1 MKRALPMVVL
11 SLVVA
16 AVPALAQSQ
25 RLYVIP
31 ASVFTAEPADRTF
44 QLPDLAERQE
54 TVKDLRGYLFGQV
67 NSIVRVD
74 EVSMEGRVAVEV
86 VSRNVNAAD
95 GRLRDVHLRVAAA
108 GQSFSVDGIG
118 ESWKA
123 RRGPPHSRSGVGLRR
138 MPARSTA
145 RRGCP
150 VPYAD
155 RTSAFP
161 GARQRSTRGRPYG
174 NSHPVAT
181 RPSAYDRSNT
191 GSGTQASSLR
201 AVPLRGVGFQSA
213 TRFARKEQR

>member
-86 VSRNVNAAD
+86 VSRNVNAG
-95 GRLRDVHLRVAAA
+95 GRCGCVSVHLR
-108 GQSFSVDGIG
+108 
-118 ESWKA
+118 ES
-123 RRGPPHSRSGVGLRR
+123 RRRASLTRR
-138 MPARSTA
+138 YR
-145 RRGCP
+145 
-150 VPYAD
+150 
-155 RTSAFP
+155 
-161 GARQRSTRGRPYG
+161 
-174 NSHPVAT
+174 
-181 RPSAYDRSNT
+181 
-191 GSGTQASSLR
+191 
-201 AVPLRGVGFQSA
+201 
-213 TRFARKEQR
+213 

>member
-1 MKRALPMVVL
+1 MKRALPLVVL
-11 SLVVA
+11 FLVVA

-74 EVSMEGRVAVEV
+74 EVSMEGHVAVEV

-108 GQSFSVDGIG
+108 GKSFSVDGSG
-118 ESWKA
+118 ENWKDAA
-123 RRGPPHSRSGVGLRR
+123 RAAALKIRRSIAENAREIDSPRRSAGPIR
-138 MPARSTA
+138 
-145 RRGCP
+145 
-150 VPYAD
+150 
-155 RTSAFP
+155 
-161 GARQRSTRGRPYG
+161 
-174 NSHPVAT
+174 
-181 RPSAYDRSNT
+181 
-191 GSGTQASSLR
+191 
-201 AVPLRGVGFQSA
+201 
-213 TRFARKEQR
+213 

>member
-31 ASVFTAEPADRTF
+31 VSVFTAEPADRTF

-86 VSRNVNAAD
+86 VSRNVHAAD

-108 GQSFSVDGIG
+108 GKSFSVDGSG
-118 ESWKA
+118 ESWGDAA
-123 RRGPPHSRSGVGLRR
+123 RAAAFKIRRWIAENAPEIDNPPRLSGPIR
-138 MPARSTA
+138 
-145 RRGCP
+145 
-150 VPYAD
+150 
-155 RTSAFP
+155 
-161 GARQRSTRGRPYG
+161 
-174 NSHPVAT
+174 
-181 RPSAYDRSNT
+181 
-191 GSGTQASSLR
+191 
-201 AVPLRGVGFQSA
+201 
-213 TRFARKEQR
+213 